1 MNEWNDYRNYR
12 TAMALSLMAWMT
24 ALFCSMP
31 LYFYAD
37 EASSLFSSHV
47 KHNAQ
52 IALSSIVGRYELCS
66 TPVAKFHSQSLVP
79 ILKIQEFFKFGVPRP
94 KVAHSFSFDRT
105 ALENVGNSK
114 LK

>member
-66 TPVAKFHSQSLVP
+66 TPVAKFPSQSIVSLS
-79 ILKIQEFFKFGVPRP
+79 LKFKNFSSSAFQNPKPFIPFFL
-94 KVAHSFSFDRT
+94 T
-105 ALENVGNSK
+105 
-114 LK
+114 